1 VETLLFFKIIKL
13 FAEEAVLVAWGSS
26 AKPTIERIM
35 LPPLSAAPSSID
47 IKCQTVSKPQPA
59 HLSCLALQPSVHGLN
74 HPSTPIEQ
82 LPAKAIGHARERNYQ
97 IQTALPYQPA
107 HVFTMLASVAVCLPE
122 SISLKSALTKL
133 FFNEV
138 VVCFGMD
145 GLFITYPADVVPN
158 LAQMQCFRQ
167 RESYS
172 QVSTKAG

>member
-1 VETLLFFKIIKL
+1 METLLFFKIIKL

-82 LPAKAIGHARERNYQ
+82 LPAKAIGHARECNYH

-107 HVFTMLASVAVCLPE
+107 HVCTMLASVAVCLPE

-133 FFNEV
+133 FFNG
-138 VVCFGMD
+138 CCM
-145 GLFITYPADVVPN
+145 LWYQWLIHYI
-158 LAQMQCFRQ
+158 
-167 RESYS
+167 SS
-172 QVSTKAG
+172 